1 MYFSTSS
8 GLEQNVLGDQV
19 VYYKSINQVFA
30 GWDFGLYKEK
40 ATRVKKSLIR
50 LEIIVSSAD
59 ILSDKET
66 CCIHV
71 WHVSSFIKTGDKVG
85 NYFPITYAFQISIFI
100 TDS

>member
-66 CCIHV
+66 RCIHV
-71 WHVSSFIKTGDKVG
+71 
-85 NYFPITYAFQISIFI
+85 
-100 TDS
+100 